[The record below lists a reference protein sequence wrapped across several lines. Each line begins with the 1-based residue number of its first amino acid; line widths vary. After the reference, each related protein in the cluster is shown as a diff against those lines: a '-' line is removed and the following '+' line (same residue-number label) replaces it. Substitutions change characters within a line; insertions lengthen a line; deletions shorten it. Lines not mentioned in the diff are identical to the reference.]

1 MDAAGVR
8 ELPRTPFLRLE
19 FAPLWRSVFGG
30 AFRSIALDL
39 ISGVTVAAA
48 AVPFGGWRTPAL
60 WLAGIAALAVG
71 AHLYSARLERRGR
84 AGAINPF
91 TWLASAGYS
100 AAALYLVYF
109 FGGAAQ
115 TLGVT
120 LYGVVMFQILA
131 RDYASPKRLAA
142 NLAAP
147 ILSMVLVQAYAT
159 MLLLQND
166 HAWRIITLLASPL
179 VVFRAFRAVQKN
191 LNQARRQEREAL
203 ALLTESETRYRLFA
217 ERSPD
222 IILRYDTTGRIE
234 YVSPA
239 ARGYGYEPDALV
251 GHNVAELVDPRD
263 RARNDVFMADL
274 AAGRPTP
281 KGAENVWRSW
291 AAGGAPLAFEGAT
304 SVLYDDQGRVIG
316 AMSALRD
323 VTARVALEDELRARR
338 AEAEAANEAKSAFLA
353 TMSHEIRTPLNGV
366 LGMARAMAGDELSPV
381 QRKRLEVVC
390 QSGESLLSLLNDV
403 LDLAKVEA
411 GKLELETEPFD
422 IGEVVESARAMFAGV
437 AEGKGLTLEV
447 VVDKAARGT
456 YLGDA
461 VKTRQIITNLVANA
475 LKFTEQGSVKV
486 AVART
491 RSGIAIRVRDTGIGI
506 AADRVGHLFRK
517 FEQADA
523 STTRRYGG
531 TGLGLAICRE
541 FSQLMGG
548 SVKVTSKQG
557 KGATF
562 VVDLPL
568 PRLANMPAEALAGAA
583 PAPPASRTDAPLRV
597 LAAEDN
603 KVNQLVLRTL
613 LNQAGIEPVIVD
625 DGQAAVDAW
634 EQGQWDVILMDV
646 QMPVMD
652 GPTAARLIRQ
662 RERASGRAPTP
673 IIALTANVMSHQL
686 REYELAG
693 MNGQVAKPIQVA
705 ALFAG
710 LEAALQPRPPV
721 AHARSA

>member
-1 MDAAGVR
+1 MDAAGER
-8 ELPRTPFLRLE
+8 ELPGTLASRP
-19 FAPLWRSVFGG
+19 PVWRSIRGG
-30 AFRSIALDL
+30 AFGSLALDL
-39 ISGVTVAAA
+39 TSGVIVAGA

-60 WLAGIAALAVG
+60 WLAGMVALAVG
-71 AHLYSARLERRGR
+71 AHFHSARLERLGR
-84 AGAINPF
+84 SGAINPF

-100 AAALYLVYF
+100 AAALYLVYAF
-109 FGGAAQ
+109 DGAAQ

-131 RDYASPKRLAA
+131 RDYACPRRLAA

-147 ILSMVLVQAYAT
+147 IASMVLVQAYAT
-159 MLLLQND
+159 MLLLQHD
-166 HAWRIITLLASPL
+166 HAWRIVTLLASPL
-179 VVFRAFRAVQKN
+179 VVFRAFRAVQNN

-203 ALLTESETRYRLFA
+203 AALSESETRYRLFA

-222 IILRYDTTGRIE
+222 IILRYDTAGCIE

-239 ARGYGYEPDALV
+239 ALDYGYEPDALV
-251 GHNVAELVDPRD
+251 GRNVADMVDPSE
-263 RARNDVFMADL
+263 RARNDAFMADL

-281 KGAENVWRSW
+281 KGPENVWRTW
-291 AAGGAPLAFEGAT
+291 AADGAPLAFEGAT

-381 QRKRLEVVC
+381 QRRRLEVVC

-437 AEGKGLTLEV
+437 AEGKGLALEV
-447 VVDKAARGT
+447 VVDEAALGT

-461 VKTRQIITNLVANA
+461 IKTRQIITNLVSNA
-475 LKFTEQGSVKV
+475 LKFTEQGGVKV

-491 RSGIAIRVRDTGIGI
+491 RAGIAIRVSDTGIGI

-548 SVKVTSKQG
+548 SVKVTSKPG

-568 PRLANMPAEALAGAA
+568 TRLADRAVEEALASAV
-583 PAPPASRTDAPLRV
+583 PAPPAARAGPPPRV

-662 RERASGRAPTP
+662 RERATGRAPTP

-710 LEAALQPRPPV
+710 LEAALQQEPPV
-721 AHARSA
+721 AEARSA